1 MMILV
6 TGGTG
11 LLGSHLLY
19 ELLQEDKPV
28 SALMRKGSD
37 LSFVKKVFSYY
48 IPEYDKL
55 FNKIIWVE
63 ADINDVCALDEAM
76 KDVTHVYHTAAVVS
90 FNHKEGPLMKKV
102 NTEGTANVVNACLA
116 NGIKKLCYTSS
127 VAALGREDSNT
138 PVTESSPW
146 IKDIRKSA
154 YSQTK
159 YDAEQEVWRGVAEGL
174 TAVIVNPAIILGPG
188 AWHKGSSKL
197 FETVRKGQ
205 KFFTQGI
212 NGFVDVR
219 DVARTMKALM
229 NSDITNER
237 FIVSSGNHSY
247 EFILKQ
253 MAESLHVSPPRYHAG
268 RLLSELAWRAEYLR
282 SKLTGHQPLITKE
295 TAHTAQN
302 RHYYSNE
309 KIANALSYQFIP
321 IDECIKDTA
330 EIYLREQ

>member
-1 MMILV
+1 MILV

-19 ELLQEDKPV
+19 ELLQDDKPV

-37 LSFVKKVFSYY
+37 VSFVKKVFSYY
-48 IPEYDKL
+48 TPEYESL
-55 FNKIIWVE
+55 FSKISWIA
-63 ADINDVCALDEAM
+63 ADINDVCALDEAI
-76 KDVTHVYHTAAVVS
+76 KGAEYVYHTAAVVS
-90 FNHKEGPLMKKV
+90 FDHKEAPLMKKV

-127 VAALGREDSNT
+127 VAALGREDSNI

-146 IKDIRKSA
+146 IKDIRKSV
-154 YSQTK
+154 YSQSK

-174 TAVIVNPAIILGPG
+174 AAVIVNPAIILGPG

-197 FETVRKGQ
+197 FETVWKGQ
-205 KFFTQGI
+205 KFFTRGI

-219 DVARTMKALM
+219 DVARIMKVLM
-229 NSDITNER
+229 NSGIKNER

-247 EFILKQ
+247 ENVLKL
-253 MAESLHVSPPRYHAG
+253 MADSLHVSRPKYHAG
-268 RLLSELAWRAEYLR
+268 KFLSELAWRAEYLR

-302 RHYYSNE
+302 RHYYSNK
-309 KIANALSYQFIP
+309 KIVDALFYKFLP
-321 IDECIKDTA
+321 IEECIKATA

>member
-1 MMILV
+1 MRILV

-28 SALMRKGSD
+28 SALMRKSSD

-48 IPEYDKL
+48 TPEYEKL

-76 KDVTHVYHTAAVVS
+76 KGVTMVYHTAAVVS
-90 FNHKEGPLMKKV
+90 FHHQEAPLMKKV
-102 NTEGTANVVNACLA
+102 NTEGTANVMNACLA

-127 VAALGREDSNT
+127 VAALGREDSNI
-138 PVTESSPW
+138 PATESSPW

-174 TAVIVNPAIILGPG
+174 PAVIVNPAIILGPG

-197 FETVRKGQ
+197 FETVLKGQ
-205 KFFTQGI
+205 KFFTRGV
-212 NGFVDVR
+212 NGFVDVK
-219 DVARTMKALM
+219 DVARIMKALM

-247 EFILKQ
+247 EYILKQ
-253 MAESLHVSPPRYHAG
+253 MAESLHVNPPRYHAG

-302 RHYYSNE
+302 RHYYSHE
-309 KIANALSYQFIP
+309 KIVNALSYQFIP
-321 IDECIKDTA
+321 IDECIKNTA